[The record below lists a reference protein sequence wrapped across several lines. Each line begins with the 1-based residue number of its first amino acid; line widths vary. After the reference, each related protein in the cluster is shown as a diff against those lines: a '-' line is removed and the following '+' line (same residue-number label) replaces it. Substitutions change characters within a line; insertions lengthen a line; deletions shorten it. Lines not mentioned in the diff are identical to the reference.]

1 MDQYILMERDGVV
14 SVLWD
19 EGVTAPERMVLL
31 PFAQEV
37 IFNLNQQGVQVIVLS
52 DQSDWIPGKMELAA
66 LEPIHAKMRS
76 LIEEFGGRVADILV
90 CPNAELSVKECRF
103 PQTGLFHL
111 AARKYGIKLAETYFI
126 AGRLES
132 LQAAWAAGCRTVLV
146 RTGKAF
152 ETLQALRD
160 SAKQPEAVVPDL
172 LSAYTRIFAA
182 NIP

>member
-1 MDQYILMERDGVV
+1 MERDGVIN
-14 SVLWD
+14 VLWD
-19 EGVTAPERMVLL
+19 EGVTTPERMVLL
-31 PFAQEV
+31 PFVQEV
-37 IFNLNQQGVQVIVLS
+37 LFNLNQQGVQVIVLS
-52 DQSDWIPGKMELAA
+52 DQSDWIPAKLEPAA

-111 AARKYGIKLAETYFI
+111 EARKYGINLAETCFI

-132 LQAAWAAGCRTVLV
+132 LQAAWAAGCRAILV

-152 ETLQALRD
+152 EAVQALRGA
-160 SAKQPEAVVPDL
+160 AKQPEAVVPDL
-172 LSAYTRIFAA
+172 LSAYTRIFGKKE
-182 NIP
+182 